1 MDAFFERLG
10 VRAATIDELLSD
22 AFETLPGQKAHC
34 DLAAHRLSAWC
45 QSCASGDW
53 SMFNRRLE
61 RDGLSLAHVLGRFAT
76 VRRKAALPAW
86 IEDAIW
92 IEEALQGS
100 GSVGPEETS
109 YRAYPFECL
118 FRPVVKKA
126 EALLWANALPG
137 SYERLNESAHVSL
150 RQSLLKALANHC
162 APAIYERFAE
172 ARKAKASPADSAN
185 DAAPRQDAGTSV
197 YDRFAAEMT
206 GGGFRRLF
214 EDKPV
219 LLRTIATIAR
229 QWIDTSREFIARLDA
244 DWAAIEH
251 DLLSGAV
258 TRKVDEIE
266 GDLSDL
272 HNDGRSVQIVRFDDG
287 SRVVYKPKDLRLD
300 AAWYELVARLNR
312 SGAPIELK
320 AARAIAREGYGWAE
334 FIDHTGCADQK
345 GVERFF
351 RRAGAW
357 LALFHCFAAADMHE
371 ENLIACGEHPTPI
384 DIELILQALPEER
397 RSGDPEAEAFE
408 ASTKLVAN
416 SIMMVGLLPAFGR
429 SPNNDVFAVGGMNN
443 WQSRKESFTWV
454 DPNTDAM
461 RPTRSTERATT
472 PNIPHIDND
481 YAKFSDH
488 IDDFIAGFEEYARF
502 VVQKTADNG
511 QGFLFDGFA
520 GLRVRKVIHPTRFY
534 ALLAQRLKN
543 HRTMDDGVI
552 WSAQAD
558 FLARLTDWEKAF
570 DPLWPLQRCERSALL
585 ALNVPYFAAPSD
597 GTEIR
602 DAGGVSI
609 PTQVI
614 SGLDHARARVE
625 SLNEQDIAWQVE
637 IIRQNTISTLDSD
650 GKPQLD
656 RKARPLLRAENPV
669 APTRETFVAEA
680 GRIAREISSHAIRR
694 GSSAAWIGLDWLG
707 ELRGG
712 PARSVG
718 PGSLQRRRR
727 NCGVSRRSCR
737 HRRKRIVGRTCA
749 RRNVSF
755 AQDDARQKRR
765 ARRARSRARRRH
777 RSGVNR
783 LCADAD
789 GKISRRRSLA

>member
-1 MDAFFERLG
+1 M
-10 VRAATIDELLSD
+10 
-22 AFETLPGQKAHC
+22 
-34 DLAAHRLSAWC
+34 
-45 QSCASGDW
+45 
-53 SMFNRRLE
+53 
-61 RDGLSLAHVLGRFAT
+61 
-76 VRRKAALPAW
+76 
-86 IEDAIW
+86 
-92 IEEALQGS
+92 
-100 GSVGPEETS
+100 
-109 YRAYPFECL
+109 
-118 FRPVVKKA
+118 KKA
-126 EALLWANALPG
+126 EALLWANALAR
-137 SYERLNESAHVSL
+137 SYDRLNESAHASL

-197 YDRFAAEMT
+197 YDRFAAEMR

-229 QWIDTSREFIARLDA
+229 QWIDTSREFITRLDA

-251 DLLSGAV
+251 DLLSGAA
-258 TRKVDEIE
+258 TRKVDKIE
-266 GDLSDL
+266 GDLSDF

-312 SGAPIELK
+312 SGAPMELK
-320 AARAIAREGYGWAE
+320 ATRAIVREGYGWVE

-345 GVERFF
+345 AVKRFF

-371 ENLIACGEHPTPI
+371 ENLIACGDHPTPI

-461 RPTRSTERATT
+461 RPTRSTERATALRT
-472 PNIPHIDND
+472 FHISTMTMPNSAIISTISSRASRSMRDLSCRRPRTMGR
-481 YAKFSDH
+481 
-488 IDDFIAGFEEYARF
+488 DFYS
-502 VVQKTADNG
+502 TD
-511 QGFLFDGFA
+511 FA

-597 GTEIR
+597 GKEIR

-625 SLNEQDIAWQVE
+625 S
-637 IIRQNTISTLDSD
+637 
-650 GKPQLD
+650 
-656 RKARPLLRAENPV
+656 
-669 APTRETFVAEA
+669 
-680 GRIAREISSHAIRR
+680 
-694 GSSAAWIGLDWLG
+694 
-707 ELRGG
+707 
-712 PARSVG
+712 
-718 PGSLQRRRR
+718 
-727 NCGVSRRSCR
+727 
-737 HRRKRIVGRTCA
+737 
-749 RRNVSF
+749 
-755 AQDDARQKRR
+755 AQ
-765 ARRARSRARRRH
+765 
-777 RSGVNR
+777 
-783 LCADAD
+783 
-789 GKISRRRSLA
+789 